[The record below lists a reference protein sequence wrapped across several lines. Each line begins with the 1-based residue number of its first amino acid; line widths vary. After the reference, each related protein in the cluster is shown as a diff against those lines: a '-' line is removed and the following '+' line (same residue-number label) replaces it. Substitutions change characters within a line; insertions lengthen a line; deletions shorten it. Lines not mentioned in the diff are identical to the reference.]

1 MIPVSFDY
9 VTPKSLNEA
18 IRALADG
25 GDDAKILAGGH
36 SLLPLMKLRLAN
48 PTLLIDVSKIAGLN
62 GVKQQG
68 DKIVIGALATH
79 YQIESSELLKKRCPL
94 LCQTARLIGD
104 VQVRNR
110 GTIGGSLVHG
120 DPAGD
125 WPAAIL
131 ALGGQL
137 KISGAKGERWLDVEK
152 FFLGPMTTAIEA
164 NEILTEIHLPAAPR
178 RSGCAYLKMP
188 QQASGFAIVGV
199 AVSLRLDTKGRCE
212 DIGIGVT
219 GLSDKPFRARM
230 VEDWLRGRKLS
241 AKSIEAAAALVVEDV
256 EPLEDLHA
264 AADYRAQLAQ
274 VFTGR
279 AIQEASRRV
288 GH

>member
-79 YQIESSELLKKRCPL
+79 YQIESSALLKKNCPL
-94 LCQTARLIGD
+94 LPETAREIGD